1 MDEAHL
7 AIAYGA
13 SALGFVGPM
22 PSGPGILDNSEIV
35 NIAQTVPPPIA
46 TFLLTSETTGP
57 SIIKHYQKVHT
68 SVIQLVDSVP
78 AGAYHSIK
86 NQLPAVKLVQVIHIR
101 GESSMDQ
108 ALEVSECVDALLLD
122 SGNPDADTKI
132 LGGTG
137 KTHNWDISRQ
147 IVKQTTVP
155 VFLAGGL
162 NPQNVR
168 KAIETVQP
176 YGLDLCSGIRTQG
189 KLDEKK
195 LASFMEAVGYSNG

>member
-1 MDEAHL
+1 
-7 AIAYGA
+7 
-13 SALGFVGPM
+13 M